1 MKFINSQSSISV
13 DKVETL
19 PIWRRPMVLLILMS
33 IAMPISYST
42 WMALLNNFVVEVAE
56 FDGVKIGWLH
66 GVREIPG
73 FLAVGVLALLLFL
86 IEVNLAILALLA
98 LGFATAVT
106 AFFPSMSGL
115 LITTFIASVGFHYYE
130 TAKQSLELQWIDK
143 QKAPRI
149 LGWLVA
155 VGSGASLSAYVLIV
169 LGWRY
174 LDLSYHLAYGLAG
187 SVTILIAIFCWLG
200 FPKFKS
206 QNKQERKMIFRKRYW
221 LYYALNFAAGARRQI
236 FIVFAA
242 FMMVEKFGFQVHEL
256 TALFII
262 NYIANMIFAPL
273 MGVFVGHYGERI
285 ALCFEYVGLTII
297 FLAYG
302 GIYYFGWGA
311 GIAMTLYVLDHLFF
325 ALAFAQKTYFQKI
338 ADPSE
343 IASTAAVV
351 FTINHIPAVILPVI
365 LGYFWINSPSLVFF
379 VATLLALSSLL
390 LALMIPRDP
399 GIGNETV
406 FSKFANNA

>member
-1 MKFINSQSSISV
+1 MKFINPQSSVSV

-19 PIWRRPMVLLILMS
+19 SIWRRPMVLLILMS

-86 IEVNLAILALLA
+86 MEVNLAILALLA

-155 VGSGASLSAYVLIV
+155 VGSAASLSAYVLIV

-187 SVTILIAIFCWLG
+187 SVTILIALFCWLG

-256 TALFII
+256 TALLII
-262 NYIANMIFAPL
+262 L
-273 MGVFVGHYGERI
+273 
-285 ALCFEYVGLTII
+285 LT
-297 FLAYG
+297 
-302 GIYYFGWGA
+302 
-311 GIAMTLYVLDHLFF
+311 
-325 ALAFAQKTYFQKI
+325 
-338 ADPSE
+338 
-343 IASTAAVV
+343 
-351 FTINHIPAVILPVI
+351 
-365 LGYFWINSPSLVFF
+365 
-379 VATLLALSSLL
+379 
-390 LALMIPRDP
+390 
-399 GIGNETV
+399 
-406 FSKFANNA
+406 

>member
-1 MKFINSQSSISV
+1 MKFINPQSSVSV

-19 PIWRRPMVLLILMS
+19 SIWRRPMVLLILMS

-86 IEVNLAILALLA
+86 MEVNLAILALLA

-155 VGSGASLSAYVLIV
+155 VGSAASLSAYVLIV

-187 SVTILIAIFCWLG
+187 SVTILIALFCWLG

-206 QNKQERKMIFRKRYW
+206 QNKQERKM
-221 LYYALNFAAGARRQI
+221 I

-365 LGYFWINSPSLVFF
+365 LGYFWINSPGLVFF

-399 GIGNETV
+399 SIGNETV

>member
-1 MKFINSQSSISV
+1 MKFINPQSSVSV

-19 PIWRRPMVLLILMS
+19 SIWRRPMVLLILMS

-86 IEVNLAILALLA
+86 MEVNLAILALLA

-106 AFFPSMSGL
+106 ALFPSMSGL

-187 SVTILIAIFCWLG
+187 SVTILIALFCWLG

>member
-106 AFFPSMSGL
+106 ALFPSMSGL
-115 LITTFIASVGFHYYE
+115 LTTTFIASVGFHYYE